1 MSSSLWNQAR
11 ALGES
16 TSHSRTL
23 RRVIPILHQESWIMC
38 FYLFVWYG
46 SWKGLHT
53 VITEPT
59 WQWLCWLNASKGNHR
74 KQFNWNSIGVC
85 SLLLVRLCGKFL
97 SAQRETTDCCLRP
110 ELKPPRQADLWCHSR
125 VFWPVSTL
133 IWFSLWL
140 TFPHSAVV
148 GWLVSVFTPVL
159 INNGYSCVQ
168 STEALLFV

>member
-1 MSSSLWNQAR
+1 MDRWFKHTPLMSSSLWNQAR

-23 RRVIPILHQESWIMC
+23 HRVIPILHQESWIMC

-74 KQFNWNSIGVC
+74 KQFNWNSTGVC

-97 SAQRETTDCCLRP
+97 SAQCETTDCCLR
-110 ELKPPRQADLWCHSR
+110 LSWNHQGKQIFGVIVGFFVLFLLLFDLAS
-125 VFWPVSTL
+125 
-133 IWFSLWL
+133 
-140 TFPHSAVV
+140 
-148 GWLVSVFTPVL
+148 GWLFFTQ
-159 INNGYSCVQ
+159 Q
-168 STEALLFV
+168 SWGN